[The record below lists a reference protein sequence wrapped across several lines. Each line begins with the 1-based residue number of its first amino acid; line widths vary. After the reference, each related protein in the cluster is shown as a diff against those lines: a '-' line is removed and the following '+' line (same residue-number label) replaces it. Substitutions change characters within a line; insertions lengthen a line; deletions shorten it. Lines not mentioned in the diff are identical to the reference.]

1 MKTNK
6 AVWISGALSS
16 GELSNKLGIR
26 SKYYGHDWEEPTHI
40 VPKEPEKVL
49 RDMQRQS
56 RGGDLQRED
65 FPEACYVFDPERF
78 SKTKDFFFLGGFAAV
93 KGKLAEVLASVNLG
107 TGGLTRVPV
116 FEADK
121 QTELPGPFY
130 ALTIAAREGTFCAAE
145 SVNLRSIFS
154 MEQHGKELWRQFADG
169 DDQIAVT
176 PKALEDGP
184 DLWVDPKLRSTLFL
198 SETLIKAI
206 RQAHM
211 KEGYLRLSRCRVVR

>member
-49 RDMQRQS
+49 CDMQRQS
-56 RGGDLQRED
+56 RGEILQRED

-78 SKTKDFFFLGGFAAV
+78 NKTKDFFFLGGFAAV

-130 ALTIAAREGTFCAAE
+130 ALTIAARENVFE
-145 SVNLRSIFS
+145 PKDSKHIDPILSI
-154 MEQHGKELWRQFADG
+154 ERHGKELWGQYANG
-169 DDQIAVT
+169 DDQIAVKA
-176 PKALEDGP
+176 KALEDGP

-206 RQAHM
+206 RQAHI
-211 KEGYLRLSRCRVVR
+211 KEGYLRLSRCKIAH

>member
-1 MKTNK
+1 MKTKK

-49 RDMQRQS
+49 HDMQRQS
-56 RGGDLQRED
+56 RGGILQRED

-78 SKTKDFFFLGGFAAV
+78 NKTKDFFFLGGFAAV

-121 QTELPGPFY
+121 QTELPGAFY

-145 SVNLRSIFS
+145 SVNLSSILS
-154 MEQHGKELWRQFADG
+154 MEQHGKELWRQYANG
-169 DDQIAVT
+169 DDQIVVT
-176 PKALEDGP
+176 PTALEDGP

-206 RQAHM
+206 RQAHI
-211 KEGYLRLSRCRVVR
+211 KEAYLRLSRCKIAH